1 MKRGSICV
9 ILSSRGSIL
18 GDQFR
23 HYKPS
28 IPRSCALGKGSQ
40 VTTALAAGAAVGSL
54 ASDEISHRSVGGVHV
69 NGVFKH
75 GKYISTVSD
84 TEKKTL
90 ADIFFL
96 LCQRCV
102 PGKGAQKGP
111 KNFMNS
117 LVNHVA
123 QHEYHSTL
131 STYGCEPSPFVF
143 GQSSLSRPL
152 WKMVTWKE
160 YPERWARPT
169 SQRVN

>member
-90 ADIFFL
+90 ADFFFAL
-96 LCQRCV
+96 PKVCSRKRGTKRPKKFHELTGESRCS
-102 PGKGAQKGP
+102 A
-111 KNFMNS
+111 
-117 LVNHVA
+117 
-123 QHEYHSTL
+123 
-131 STYGCEPSPFVF
+131 
-143 GQSSLSRPL
+143 
-152 WKMVTWKE
+152 
-160 YPERWARPT
+160 
-169 SQRVN
+169 